1 MSWDPAAG
9 HPADED
15 RCAHSQRRE
24 FGQVGEGVVGQDG
37 NLVVT
42 QVQTRQRAQVAQ
54 TIPLNR
60 LDLVDVQI
68 PAEGKM
74 KTEDELGARFKTRF
88 T

>member
-15 RCAHSQRRE
+15 RCVHSQRRE

-42 QVQTRQRAQVAQ
+42 QVETRQ
-54 TIPLNR
+54 
-60 LDLVDVQI
+60 
-68 PAEGKM
+68 
-74 KTEDELGARFKTRF
+74 
-88 T
+88 